1 MKVESCSVMNYLN
14 QKRTYCDW
22 SVRQVWYHRYRQE
35 WKQLETVQSCW
46 NNASL
51 MWDFRLLL
59 WCSWGHKFSGILCYW
74 VVCYW
79 YLRTACWS
87 HHQGSRMPVTNY
99 SLMLHSTPEDT
110 KHLLASGAVTEIYML
125 SFYKSYTHSSY
136 KVFHKYCWHYCEIL
150 DSYNSVAEDVSLVG
164 CDAVSLGEWHIITS
178 KKACIF
184 SGRCQFHGNI

>member
-1 MKVESCSVMNYLN
+1 
-14 QKRTYCDW
+14 
-22 SVRQVWYHRYRQE
+22 
-35 WKQLETVQSCW
+35 
-46 NNASL
+46 
-51 MWDFRLLL
+51 
-59 WCSWGHKFSGILCYW
+59 
-74 VVCYW
+74 
-79 YLRTACWS
+79 
-87 HHQGSRMPVTNY
+87 MPVTNY

-178 KKACIF
+178 KKTCVF